1 MPWIGGAI
9 AAGGSLLGGMFG
21 SSSARSAAKKQ
32 ARAMQAAVE
41 EQKRQFNITRE
52 DQAPWMDAGESAVNR
67 LSYLLGLGSAV
78 PDAPSLNAIKAELRA
93 SGNYDGFEQGT
104 PVYGRVD
111 QYGVWRETPFGLPAS
126 PGSDRF
132 TPETRYR
139 FSDGSIGTASVQK
152 ISAANTAALNAE
164 AQRIYE
170 ERLAAAEKANS
181 DPAFG
186 SLTRNFTMADFEADP
201 VAQLG
206 FEYGLNQGTSAIN
219 KRAAAMGGYDSGA
232 TLKALTRFGNDYG
245 NTKANE
251 SYNRFVNNQTNL
263 FNRLSGLSGTGQ
275 QSANFVGAAGANMAS
290 NVGNLYAG
298 MGNARGAA
306 SIAQGNAWSNALGGV
321 ANALGNAWTQY
332 QQPQNQGFYPGT
344 YNGPVVYGTSYG
356 E

>member
-21 SSSARSAAKKQ
+21 SSSAKSAAKSQ
-32 ARAMQAAVE
+32 ARAMQAAVN
-41 EQKRQFNITRE
+41 EQKRQFDITRK
-52 DQAPWMDAGESAVNR
+52 DQAPWMDAGGAAVNR
-67 LSYLLGLGSAV
+67 LSFLLGLSDPRGQTIKDITDQLLQSGKFGS
-78 PDAPSLNAIKAELRA
+78 PSQDITEEGEFYKTDYVGDDSER
-93 SGNYDGFEQGT
+93 GFTKQKL
-104 PVYGRVD
+104 Y
-111 QYGVWRETPFGLPAS
+111 
-126 PGSDRF
+126 
-132 TPETRYR
+132 RY
-139 FSDGSIGTASVQK
+139 SDGTIGTTPTRTKTTQGQV
-152 ISAANTAALNAE
+152 NWDALNAE
-164 AQRIYE
+164 AK
-170 ERLAAAEKANS
+170 RLWDEQAT
-181 DPAFG
+181 DPSFG

-332 QQPQNQGFYPGT
+332 QQPQNQGFYPGI